1 MSDIN
6 PVALPAGNEGSG
18 YAQPTHAPSP
28 TQAVLDFD
36 SDKPLVCNRD
46 QSGDT
51 TCEACQ

>member
-6 PVALPAGNEGSG
+6 PVALPVGNEVQ
-18 YAQPTHAPSP
+18 AQPTHAPSP
-28 TQAVLDFD
+28 TQAVLDFG

>member
-6 PVALPAGNEGSG
+6 PVALPRDESD
-18 YAQPTHAPSP
+18 AQPTYVPSP
-28 TQAVLDFD
+28 TQAVLDFE

-46 QSGDT
+46 QTGDT